1 VAGRL
6 VRPNA
11 TLNVRARQKSKN
23 ATVAAT
29 VTCQAACRIT
39 LSGTTTVAGKRLK
52 LRASKSTLR
61 KAGRARMR
69 VKLPAK
75 AQLAIAATRP
85 VTVRL
90 VMKAT
95 IGTRVVTVR
104 RTVRVTPASL

>member
-1 VAGRL
+1 
-6 VRPNA
+6 
-11 TLNVRARQKSKN
+11 
-23 ATVAAT
+23 

-52 LRASKSTLR
+52 LPASKSTLR

-75 AQLAIAATRP
+75 AQLAIAAKRP

-104 RTVRVTPASL
+104 RTVRVTPASREPRASAAPVGRSVQFIPSKTDFARLRT